1 MYSHMN
7 IPLIYM
13 EVTELESLRTHMRF
27 SKYVHMCHSPHPIPS
42 PRPTL
47 RICRCPLSRWPRNQ
61 AQNPSNPTFQAAT
74 SERSELA
81 SKMKLFIIPVPDSR
95 TLTGSRESGFE
106 QSWKLC
112 LLFAHSLFILTV
124 RLIPV
129 SFISCHL
136 IYHSTAWKSKLIK
149 SWDFTGVNSTNS
161 RKPGYRQKKKKV
173 T

>member
-7 IPLIYM
+7 SPLDYM
-13 EVTELESLRTHMRF
+13 KVTELESLRTYMRF
-27 SKYVHMCHSPHPIPS
+27 SKYVHMCHPPHPTPCPRLTLHISHCPPS
-42 PRPTL
+42 
-47 RICRCPLSRWPRNQ
+47 CWPRNQ
-61 AQNPSNPTFQAAT
+61 EQNPFNPACQAAT
-74 SERSELA
+74 SERWELA
-81 SKMKLFIIPVPDSR
+81 SKMKPFIIPVPDTR

-112 LLFAHSLFILTV
+112 FLFAHSLFILTV

-149 SWDFTGVNSTNS
+149 S
-161 RKPGYRQKKKKV
+161 
-173 T
+173 